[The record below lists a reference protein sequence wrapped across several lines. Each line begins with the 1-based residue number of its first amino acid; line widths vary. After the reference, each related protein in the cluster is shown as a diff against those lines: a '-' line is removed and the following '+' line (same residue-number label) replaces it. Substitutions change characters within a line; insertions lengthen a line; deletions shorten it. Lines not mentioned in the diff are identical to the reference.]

1 MSRVHSPKDF
11 RRDNLPMHR
20 VSVRTKSERDR
31 YTVRK
36 RERDDSNEEKERSL

>member
-11 RRDNLPMHR
+11 RRDNLPMYR

-31 YTVRK
+31 YSQK
-36 RERDDSNEEKERSL
+36 ERDDSNEEKERSL